1 MTTLLWARLVMLGAL
16 GLVVA
21 LYALVEREP

>member
-1 MTTLLWARLVMLGAL
+1 MTALLWARLVMLGAL

>member
-1 MTTLLWARLVMLGAL
+1 MTALLWARLVMLGAL

-21 LYALVEREP
+21 LYALVECEP